1 LSILKLTKTSSCVAA
16 LTLSAV
22 GCFMA
27 SSVFADDLS
36 AENAQ
41 ATQTPVVSP
50 WKGSNAGLGFVMNTG
65 DSQNNNLNAN
75 LDLNYKPSVSWTFIS
90 KDTFQRSSSHKSGLT
105 AWNLNLGAQANY
117 NFTAKNYV
125 YGNANYINNKF
136 DGYDYR
142 LQESLGYGRNITV
155 PQNMTLS
162 IQFGPGMQQS
172 KAKDTGKSE
181 NVLTGNFGANYAWNF
196 SAKSSLTEDFT
207 TVASKQTIFTTS
219 KTALTTNI
227 ADNFDLQLSYT
238 LMQST
243 RPVDN
248 KHHINTTTAASV
260 IYNFA

>member
-1 LSILKLTKTSSCVAA
+1 MSILKLTKTSSCVAA
-16 LTLSAV
+16 LTLSTA

-27 SSVFADDLS
+27 SSVIAD
-36 AENAQ
+36 NTQ

-75 LDLNYKPSVSWTFIS
+75 LNLNYKPSASWTFIS
-90 KDTFQRSSSHKSGLT
+90 KDTFQRASSKQSGVT
-105 AWNLNLGAQANY
+105 AWNLNLGGQANY

-162 IQFGPGMQQS
+162 VQFGPGVQQS
-172 KAKDTGKSE
+172 KAQDTGKSQ
-181 NVLTGNFGANYAWNF
+181 NVITGNLGANYAWNF
-196 SAKSSLTEDFT
+196 SSKSSFTEDLT
-207 TVASKQTIFTTS
+207 TVASKQTVLTTS
-219 KTALTTNI
+219 QTALTTNI
-227 ADNFDLQLSYT
+227 CDNFDLQLSYT

-243 RPVDN
+243 RPIDS
-248 KHHINTTTAASV
+248 KRHINTTTAASV
-260 IYNFA
+260 IYNFS